1 MKQALIDIGSNSIRL
16 SVYEII
22 DRSSF
27 RILFKEKI
35 MAGLAGYVDE
45 GFLIHDDRVLHVRYP
60 HSKNFRRH

>member
-22 DRSSF
+22 DGSSF

-45 GFLIHDDRVLHVRYP
+45 GFLIHDGIACAISAL
-60 HSKNFRRH
+60 KEFQ